1 MSVDLHLH
9 TLHSD
14 GNWTTQQLIDEAIK
28 KDLRTI
34 AITDHDTVAGIR
46 EAIEYAASRIE
57 IIPGIEINTVWEWEG
72 QRKDIHILGLFIDP
86 SSPSLARII
95 QRQQDA
101 RNRLVDDTI
110 EKCNSLG
117 IPLTHDMVRECAGN
131 GSIGRPHLTRAIV
144 KAGGA
149 DSINDAYARFMHRSS
164 PDYIPRFSIQPKDA
178 IEAINE
184 AGGIASIAHP
194 GKDEQ
199 MEGIILQLKSFGLR
213 AIEAFHRS
221 HTLELV
227 QKYMKFAKAHGMLIT
242 GGSDCHGPSDGYPP
256 SIGTIRVPPDVVSNL
271 KAALSK
277 V

>member
-14 GNWTTQQLIDEAIK
+14 GSWSTQELVEEAIRK
-28 KDLRTI
+28 NLKTI
-34 AITDHDTVAGIR
+34 AITDHDTVAGIA
-46 EAIEYAASRIE
+46 EAIHIAANRIE
-57 IIPGIEINTVWEWEG
+57 IIPGIEINTVYRTENK
-72 QRKDIHILGLFIDP
+72 RKDIHILGLFIDP
-86 SSPSLARII
+86 AHPALARII

-101 RNRLVDDTI
+101 RNRLVDDTV
-110 EKCNSLG
+110 EKLNTLG
-117 IPLTHDMVRECAGN
+117 IPLTHDLVRECAGN
-131 GSIGRPHLTRAIV
+131 GSIGRPHLTKAIV

-149 DSINDAYARFMHRSS
+149 ASINEAYERFMQRKS
-164 PDYIPRFSIQPKDA
+164 PDYIARHSIQPHEA

-194 GKDEQ
+194 GKDE
-199 MEGIILQLKSFGLR
+199 EICDIILELKKVGLR

-227 QKYMKFAKAHGMLIT
+227 RHYMRFASSNGMLIT
-242 GGSDCHGPSDGYPP
+242 GGSDCHGPSEGYPP

-271 KAALSK
+271 RAALSK

>member
-14 GNWTTQQLIDEAIK
+14 GNWTTQQVVEEAIK
-28 KDLRTI
+28 KDLRAI
-34 AITDHDTVAGIR
+34 AITDHDTVAGIK
-46 EAIEYAASRIE
+46 EAQEIAGDRIE

-86 SSPSLARII
+86 ASPALARII
-95 QRQQDA
+95 KRQQDA
-101 RNRLVDDTI
+101 RNQLVDDVVA
-110 EKCNSLG
+110 KCNSVG
-117 IPLTHDMVRECAGN
+117 IPLTHELVRQCAGN

-149 DSINDAYARFMHRSS
+149 DSINAAYERFMQRSS
-164 PDYIPRFSIQPKDA
+164 PDYVARHSIQPKEA
-178 IEAINE
+178 IEAIDE
-184 AGGIASIAHP
+184 AGGISSIAHP
-194 GKDEQ
+194 GKDEHI
-199 MEGIILQLKSFGLR
+199 EKIILQLKEFGLR

-227 QKYMKFAKAHGMLIT
+227 QKYMKFAKANGMLIT
-242 GGSDCHGPSDGYPP
+242 GGSDCHGPSDGYPA